1 MRRSTL
7 IAIALLAAMTAGA
20 QMKVQQTTPHG
31 SSTQLL
37 QPQQPAAPGTWES
50 ARRIPR
56 EAAIQLVKSGKAVFV
71 DVRSFETY
79 SKGHINGAIS
89 IPRSQMISR
98 FREIPPGKL
107 IITYC
112 ACVREHTAA
121 LAVVELAQHGV
132 NSAAALAGGWT
143 EWTAARLPT
152 KTGAN

>member
-1 MRRSTL
+1 MRRSIL
-7 IAIALLAAMTAGA
+7 IAIALLAAMTASA
-20 QMKVQQTTPHG
+20 QMKVQQTTPRG
-31 SSTQLL
+31 SSTQLI
-37 QPQQPAAPGTWES
+37 QPQQAAPGTWES

-79 SKGHINGAIS
+79 SKGHIDGAIS
-89 IPRSQMISR
+89 IPRSQMINR

>member
-7 IAIALLAAMTAGA
+7 IAIALLAAMTASA
-20 QMKVQQTTPHG
+20 QMKVQQTTPRG
-31 SSTQLL
+31 SSTQVI
-37 QPQQPAAPGTWES
+37 QPQTAPPGTWES

-56 EAAIQLVKSGKAVFV
+56 EAAILLVKSGKAVFV

-79 SKGHINGAIS
+79 SMGHIDGAIS
-89 IPRSQMISR
+89 IPRSQMMNR

-143 EWTAARLPT
+143 EWNAARLPT
-152 KTGAN
+152 KSGAN